1 MAIQRPAQ
9 VIGRDTVE
17 AMQSGVFWG
26 YIDLIDGLV
35 ERIKAEYGQPMTAI
49 ATGGVASL
57 FQGAASRI
65 DQFDPDITI
74 KGLLLLYERNIKQ
87 TAKAT

>member
-1 MAIQRPAQ
+1 
-9 VIGRDTVE
+9 
-17 AMQSGVFWG
+17 
-26 YIDLIDGLV
+26 
-35 ERIKAEYGQPMTAI
+35 MTAI

-74 KGLLLLYERNIKQ
+74 KGLLLLYNRNIQ
-87 TAKAT
+87 QRAKAT

>member
-1 MAIQRPAQ
+1 
-9 VIGRDTVE
+9 
-17 AMQSGVFWG
+17 MQSGVFWG

-35 ERIKAEYGQPMTAI
+35 ERIKGEYGQPMTAI

-65 DQFDPDITI
+65 DQFDPRHHDQ
-74 KGLLLLYERNIKQ
+74 GPALLFEQNTQ
-87 TAKAT
+87 SSAKEA